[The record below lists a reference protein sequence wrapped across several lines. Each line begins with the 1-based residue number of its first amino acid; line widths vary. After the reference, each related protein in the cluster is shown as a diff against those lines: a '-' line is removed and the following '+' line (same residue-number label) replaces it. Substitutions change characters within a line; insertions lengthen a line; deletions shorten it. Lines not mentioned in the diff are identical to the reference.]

1 MPPRRPK
8 SGSNAP
14 ERLLCADNES
24 QSAAGNTTDD
34 VRKERNRQLHVAS
47 SARSYKKRMDELR
60 DSRDKIATLELQVKA
75 LSHPDE
81 SLVNSLVQT
90 INDLMSKLKES
101 RAETARYKAR
111 LDRSK
116 ILNAEL
122 RDSSTKSAQT
132 QETNV
137 EPIPS
142 IVQPTT
148 PYGFQPLSRPDRID
162 WNRQAW
168 ESFPAQGNSQHGVF
182 ESYWDPVNFPG
193 QPGYTE

>member
-148 PYGFQPLSRPDRID
+148 PYGCQKHSKQGWWRLCVGLDTLDRRRCI
-162 WNRQAW
+162 
-168 ESFPAQGNSQHGVF
+168 
-182 ESYWDPVNFPG
+182 
-193 QPGYTE
+193 